1 MSPPLA
7 HKYNLPQIR
16 HIIDSTATARIPGQ
30 VDPSAISNLIKQTII
45 LWNPIVNRFLNS
57 CGRLLNN
64 EVHQCFSRVFK
75 EYTKSPIHNAV
86 YEILNRLVNE
96 AFSEEKIIIERLLTL
111 EAEQITTLNEEDYQ
125 KHTENQLKILSDR
138 RARNIEDQNIREAAF
153 QAAEA
158 AKHDESM
165 GTPRRRRTA
174 LPPPVREN
182 QPDPYKKEICVLA
195 DVKAYSEIA
204 QKRFV
209 DNVYMSIQGEF
220 VGGFRKSVL
229 EALQSGLGL
238 NTPEGM
244 CSCLLF
250 SLFSSLS
257 CFWCYWVADVL
268 FSGGYLYGPPSG
280 RSTER
285 TAQEGIARKERAVGE
300 SHG

>member
-1 MSPPLA
+1 M
-7 HKYNLPQIR
+7 
-16 HIIDSTATARIPGQ
+16 
-30 VDPSAISNLIKQTII
+30 
-45 LWNPIVNRFLNS
+45 
-57 CGRLLNN
+57 
-64 EVHQCFSRVFK
+64 
-75 EYTKSPIHNAV
+75 
-86 YEILNRLVNE
+86 
-96 AFSEEKIIIERLLTL
+96 L
-111 EAEQITTLNEEDYQ
+111 EADQITTLNEEDYQ
-125 KHTENQLKILSDR
+125 KHTEHQLKILSDR
-138 RARNIEDQNIREAAF
+138 RARNIEDQNIREAAL

-182 QPDPYKKEICVLA
+182 QPDPYKKEIGVLA

-220 VGGFRKSVL
+220 VGGLRKSVL

-244 CSCLLF
+244 CVCF
-250 SLFSSLS
+250 FSSRP
-257 CFWCYWVADVL
+257 WCRWVADASL
-268 FSGGYLYGPPSG
+268 SGGYLYGPPSG

>member
-1 MSPPLA
+1 M
-7 HKYNLPQIR
+7 
-16 HIIDSTATARIPGQ
+16 
-30 VDPSAISNLIKQTII
+30 
-45 LWNPIVNRFLNS
+45 
-57 CGRLLNN
+57 
-64 EVHQCFSRVFK
+64 
-75 EYTKSPIHNAV
+75 
-86 YEILNRLVNE
+86 
-96 AFSEEKIIIERLLTL
+96 L
-111 EAEQITTLNEEDYQ
+111 EADQITTLNEEDYQ

-138 RARNIEDQNIREAAF
+138 RARNIEDQNIREAAL

-182 QPDPYKKEICVLA
+182 QPDPYKKEIGVLA

-220 VGGFRKSVL
+220 VGGLRKSVL

-244 CSCLLF
+244 YACLLF
-250 SLFSSLS
+250 LPCL
-257 CFWCYWVADVL
+257 
-268 FSGGYLYGPPSG
+268 
-280 RSTER
+280 
-285 TAQEGIARKERAVGE
+285 
-300 SHG
+300 